1 MEKQEAWRR
10 GAPLFAAA
18 TFCLHLSA
26 GPSVHDLKAQYR
38 FSCSQCHGL
47 DGKAKGPGGIR
58 LPGRV
63 LADRAWL
70 SKQNDTV
77 LAASILEGKDAMPGF
92 KHKLTPEEAKR
103 MVVDVIRR
111 LAQRAR

>member
-1 MEKQEAWRR
+1 VRR
-10 GAPLFAAA
+10 ALLVAVAGC
-18 TFCLHLSA
+18 CLHLDA

-47 DGKAKGPGGIR
+47 DGKAKSPGGLP

-70 SKQNDTV
+70 AKQNDEV
-77 LAASILEGKDAMPGF
+77 LVASILEGKDAMPGF

-103 MVVDVIRR
+103 MLSDVIRP
-111 LAQRAR
+111 LARRAR

>member
-1 MEKQEAWRR
+1 MEGRGGWARR
-10 GAPLFAAA
+10 TPLIVAAG
-18 TFCLHLSA
+18 FCLHLDA

-47 DGKAKGPGGIR
+47 DGKAKGPGGLP

-63 LADRAWL
+63 LADRVWL
-70 SKQNDTV
+70 AKQDDQMLV
-77 LAASILEGKDAMPGF
+77 ASILEGKDAMPGF

-103 MVVDVIRR
+103 MLTDVIRPMAR
-111 LAQRAR
+111 RAR